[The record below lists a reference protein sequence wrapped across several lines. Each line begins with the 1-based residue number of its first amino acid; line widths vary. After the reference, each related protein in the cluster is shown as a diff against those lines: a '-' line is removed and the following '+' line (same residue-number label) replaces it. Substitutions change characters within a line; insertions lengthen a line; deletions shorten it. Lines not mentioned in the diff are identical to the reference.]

1 MFLNNLDKD
10 TKNIDIWIIFLLFFC
25 TFVSRK
31 EIYYMP
37 TILSIETSGKNCS
50 VALFTDHHLVEL
62 IEERTEQFSHSE
74 HLHVFIER
82 ILKETHTQPKDIKAV
97 AISMGPGSYTGLRI
111 GTATAKGLCY
121 GWGIPL
127 IALPTLRILSEQVIY
142 EFTDIEYIIPMID
155 ARRMEVFTAVY
166 SRDFSPILEERSE
179 ILTESTFDTY
189 LNKGNT
195 IFLGDGITK
204 FQAICKHEN
213 AYFWENKF
221 PSAKQMGRLALEKYQ
236 AQAFEDIAY
245 FEPFY
250 LKEFY
255 FNK

>member
-1 MFLNNLDKD
+1 M
-10 TKNIDIWIIFLLFFC
+10 LLC
-25 TFVSRK
+25 
-31 EIYYMP
+31 
-37 TILSIETSGKNCS
+37 IETSGKNCS
-50 VALFTDHHLVEL
+50 VALFEGLQLVSIREVH
-62 IEERTEQFSHSE
+62 TEQFSHSE
-74 HLHVFIER
+74 NLHVFIEQV
-82 ILKETHTQPKDIKAV
+82 LKESNLQPKAIKAI
-97 AISMGPGSYTGLRI
+97 AISAGPGSYTGLRI
-111 GTATAKGLCY
+111 GVATAKGLCY
-121 GWGIPL
+121 GWDIPL
-127 IALPTLRILSEQVIY
+127 IALPTLRILAEQVSY

-166 SRDFSPILEERSE
+166 SHDFSPILGERAE

-189 LNKGNT
+189 LNKGKT

-204 FQAICKHEN
+204 FQAICKHKN

-250 LKEFY
+250 LKEVY
-255 FNK
+255 LVKSEK

>member
-1 MFLNNLDKD
+1 M
-10 TKNIDIWIIFLLFFC
+10 LLC
-25 TFVSRK
+25 
-31 EIYYMP
+31 
-37 TILSIETSGKNCS
+37 IETSGKNCS
-50 VALFTDHHLVEL
+50 VALFEGLQLVSIREVH
-62 IEERTEQFSHSE
+62 TEQFSHSE
-74 HLHVFIER
+74 NLHVFIEQV
-82 ILKETHTQPKDIKAV
+82 LKESNLQPKAIKAI
-97 AISMGPGSYTGLRI
+97 AISAGPGSYTGLRI
-111 GTATAKGLCY
+111 GVATAKGLCY
-121 GWGIPL
+121 GWDIPL
-127 IALPTLRILSEQVIY
+127 IALPTLRILAEQVSY

-166 SRDFSPILEERSE
+166 SHDFSPILGERAE

-189 LNKGNT
+189 LNKGKT

-204 FQAICKHEN
+204 FQAICKHKN

-250 LKEFY
+250 LKEVY
-255 FNK
+255 LVKSNK

>member
-1 MFLNNLDKD
+1 M
-10 TKNIDIWIIFLLFFC
+10 LLC
-25 TFVSRK
+25 
-31 EIYYMP
+31 
-37 TILSIETSGKNCS
+37 IETSGKNCS
-50 VALFTDHHLVEL
+50 VALFEGLQLVSIQEVH
-62 IEERTEQFSHSE
+62 TEQFSHSE
-74 HLHVFIER
+74 NLHVFIEQV
-82 ILKETHTQPKDIKAV
+82 LKESNLHPKAIKAI
-97 AISMGPGSYTGLRI
+97 AISAGPGSYTGLRI
-111 GTATAKGLCY
+111 GVATAKGLCY
-121 GWGIPL
+121 GWDIPL
-127 IALPTLRILSEQVIY
+127 IALPTLRILAEQVTY

-166 SRDFSPILEERSE
+166 SHDFSPILGERAE

-189 LNKGNT
+189 LNKGKT

-204 FQAICKHEN
+204 FQAICKHKN

-250 LKEFY
+250 LKEVY
-255 FNK
+255 LVKSEK

>member
-1 MFLNNLDKD
+1 M
-10 TKNIDIWIIFLLFFC
+10 LLC
-25 TFVSRK
+25 
-31 EIYYMP
+31 
-37 TILSIETSGKNCS
+37 IETSGKNCS
-50 VALFTDHHLVEL
+50 VALFEGLQLVSIREVH
-62 IEERTEQFSHSE
+62 TEQFSHSE
-74 HLHVFIER
+74 NLHVFIEQV
-82 ILKETHTQPKDIKAV
+82 LKESNLQPKAIKAI
-97 AISMGPGSYTGLRI
+97 AISAGPGSYTGLRI
-111 GTATAKGLCY
+111 GVATAKGLCY
-121 GWGIPL
+121 GWDIPL
-127 IALPTLRILSEQVIY
+127 IALPTLRILAEQVSY

-166 SRDFSPILEERSE
+166 NHDFSPILGERAE

-189 LNKGNT
+189 LNKGKT

-204 FQAICKHEN
+204 FQAICKHKN

-250 LKEFY
+250 LKEVY
-255 FNK
+255 LVKSDK

>member
-1 MFLNNLDKD
+1 M
-10 TKNIDIWIIFLLFFC
+10 LLC
-25 TFVSRK
+25 
-31 EIYYMP
+31 
-37 TILSIETSGKNCS
+37 IETSGKNCS
-50 VALFTDHHLVEL
+50 VALFEGLQLVSIREVH
-62 IEERTEQFSHSE
+62 TEQFSHSE
-74 HLHVFIER
+74 NLHVFIEQV
-82 ILKETHTQPKDIKAV
+82 LKESNLQPKAIKAI
-97 AISMGPGSYTGLRI
+97 AISAGPGSYTGLRI
-111 GTATAKGLCY
+111 GVATAKGLCY
-121 GWGIPL
+121 GWDIPL
-127 IALPTLRILSEQVIY
+127 IALPTLRILAEQVSY

-166 SRDFSPILEERSE
+166 SHDFFPILGERAE

-189 LNKGNT
+189 LNKGKT

-204 FQAICKHEN
+204 FQAICKHKN

-250 LKEFY
+250 LKEVY
-255 FNK
+255 LVKSNK

>member
-1 MFLNNLDKD
+1 M
-10 TKNIDIWIIFLLFFC
+10 LLC
-25 TFVSRK
+25 
-31 EIYYMP
+31 
-37 TILSIETSGKNCS
+37 IETSGKNCS
-50 VALFTDHHLVEL
+50 VALFEGLQLVSIREVH
-62 IEERTEQFSHSE
+62 TEQFSHSE
-74 HLHVFIER
+74 NLHVFIEQV
-82 ILKETHTQPKDIKAV
+82 LEESNLQPKAIKAI
-97 AISMGPGSYTGLRI
+97 AISAGPGSYTGLRI
-111 GTATAKGLCY
+111 GVATAKGLCY
-121 GWGIPL
+121 GWDIPL
-127 IALPTLRILSEQVIY
+127 IALPTLRILAEQVTY

-166 SRDFSPILEERSE
+166 SHDFSPILGERAE

-189 LNKGNT
+189 LNKGKT

-204 FQAICKHEN
+204 FQAICKHKN

-250 LKEFY
+250 LKEVY
-255 FNK
+255 LVKSNK

>member
-1 MFLNNLDKD
+1 M
-10 TKNIDIWIIFLLFFC
+10 LLC
-25 TFVSRK
+25 
-31 EIYYMP
+31 
-37 TILSIETSGKNCS
+37 IETSGKNCS
-50 VALFTDHHLVEL
+50 VALFEGLQLVSIREVH
-62 IEERTEQFSHSE
+62 TEQFSHSE
-74 HLHVFIER
+74 NLHVFIEQV
-82 ILKETHTQPKDIKAV
+82 LKESNLQPKAIKAI
-97 AISMGPGSYTGLRI
+97 AISAGPGSYTGLRI
-111 GTATAKGLCY
+111 GVATAKGLCY
-121 GWGIPL
+121 GWDIPL
-127 IALPTLRILSEQVIY
+127 IALPTLRILAEQVTY

-155 ARRMEVFTAVY
+155 ARRMEVFTSVY
-166 SRDFSPILEERSE
+166 SHDFSPILGERAE

-189 LNKGNT
+189 LNKGKT

-204 FQAICKHEN
+204 FQAICKHKN

>member
-1 MFLNNLDKD
+1 M
-10 TKNIDIWIIFLLFFC
+10 LLC
-25 TFVSRK
+25 
-31 EIYYMP
+31 
-37 TILSIETSGKNCS
+37 IETSGKNCS
-50 VALFTDHHLVEL
+50 VALFEDLQLVSIREVH
-62 IEERTEQFSHSE
+62 TEQVSHSE
-74 HLHVFIER
+74 NLHVFIEQV
-82 ILKETHTQPKDIKAV
+82 LKESNLQPKAIEAI
-97 AISMGPGSYTGLRI
+97 AISAGPGSYTGLRI
-111 GTATAKGLCY
+111 GVATAKGLCY
-121 GWGIPL
+121 GWDIPL
-127 IALPTLRILSEQVIY
+127 IALPTLRILAEQVTY

-166 SRDFSPILEERSE
+166 SHDFSPILGERAE

-189 LNKGNT
+189 LNKGKT

-204 FQAICKHEN
+204 FQAICKHKN

-250 LKEFY
+250 LKEVY
-255 FNK
+255 LVKSEK

>member
-1 MFLNNLDKD
+1 M
-10 TKNIDIWIIFLLFFC
+10 LLC
-25 TFVSRK
+25 
-31 EIYYMP
+31 
-37 TILSIETSGKNCS
+37 IETSGKNCS
-50 VALFTDHHLVEL
+50 VALFEDLQLVSIREVH
-62 IEERTEQFSHSE
+62 TEQFSHSE
-74 HLHVFIER
+74 NLHVFIEQV
-82 ILKETHTQPKDIKAV
+82 LKESNLHPKAIKAI
-97 AISMGPGSYTGLRI
+97 AISAGPGSYTGLRI
-111 GTATAKGLCY
+111 GVATAKGLCY
-121 GWGIPL
+121 GWDIPL
-127 IALPTLRILSEQVIY
+127 IALPTLRILAEQVTY

-166 SRDFSPILEERSE
+166 SHDFSPILEERAE

-189 LNKGNT
+189 LNKGKT

-204 FQAICKHEN
+204 FQAICKHKN

-250 LKEFY
+250 LKEVY
-255 FNK
+255 LVKSDK

>member
-1 MFLNNLDKD
+1 M
-10 TKNIDIWIIFLLFFC
+10 LLC
-25 TFVSRK
+25 
-31 EIYYMP
+31 
-37 TILSIETSGKNCS
+37 IETSGKNCS
-50 VALFTDHHLVEL
+50 VALFEGLQLVSIREVH
-62 IEERTEQFSHSE
+62 TEQFSHSE
-74 HLHVFIER
+74 NLHVFIEQV
-82 ILKETHTQPKDIKAV
+82 LKESNLQPKAIKAI
-97 AISMGPGSYTGLRI
+97 AISAGPGSYTGLRI
-111 GTATAKGLCY
+111 GVATAKGLCY
-121 GWGIPL
+121 GWDIPL
-127 IALPTLRILSEQVIY
+127 IALPTLRILAEQVTY

-166 SRDFSPILEERSE
+166 SHDFSPILGERAE

-189 LNKGNT
+189 LKKGKT

-204 FQAICKHEN
+204 FQAICKHKN

-250 LKEFY
+250 LKEVY
-255 FNK
+255 LVKSEK

>member
-1 MFLNNLDKD
+1 M
-10 TKNIDIWIIFLLFFC
+10 LLC
-25 TFVSRK
+25 
-31 EIYYMP
+31 
-37 TILSIETSGKNCS
+37 IETSGKNCS
-50 VALFTDHHLVEL
+50 VALFEGLQLVSIREVHS
-62 IEERTEQFSHSE
+62 EQFSHSE
-74 HLHVFIER
+74 NLHVFIEQV
-82 ILKETHTQPKDIKAV
+82 LKESNLQPKAIKAI
-97 AISMGPGSYTGLRI
+97 AISAGPGSYTGLRI
-111 GTATAKGLCY
+111 GVATAKGLCY
-121 GWGIPL
+121 GWDIPL
-127 IALPTLRILSEQVIY
+127 IALPTLRILAEQVSY

-166 SRDFSPILEERSE
+166 SHDFSPILEERAE

-189 LNKGNT
+189 LNKGKT

-204 FQAICKHEN
+204 FQAICKHKN

-250 LKEFY
+250 LKEVY
-255 FNK
+255 LVKSNK

>member
-1 MFLNNLDKD
+1 M
-10 TKNIDIWIIFLLFFC
+10 LLC
-25 TFVSRK
+25 
-31 EIYYMP
+31 
-37 TILSIETSGKNCS
+37 IETSGKNCS
-50 VALFTDHHLVEL
+50 VALFEGLQLVSIREVH
-62 IEERTEQFSHSE
+62 TEQFSHSE
-74 HLHVFIER
+74 NLHVFIEQV
-82 ILKETHTQPKDIKAV
+82 LKESNLHPKAIKAI
-97 AISMGPGSYTGLRI
+97 AISAGPGSYTGLRI
-111 GTATAKGLCY
+111 GVATAKGLCY
-121 GWGIPL
+121 GWDIPL
-127 IALPTLRILSEQVIY
+127 IALPTLRILAEQVTY

-166 SRDFSPILEERSE
+166 SHDFSPILGERAE

-189 LNKGNT
+189 LNKGKT

-204 FQAICKHEN
+204 FQAICKHKN

-250 LKEFY
+250 LKEVY
-255 FNK
+255 LVKSEK

>member
-1 MFLNNLDKD
+1 M
-10 TKNIDIWIIFLLFFC
+10 LLC
-25 TFVSRK
+25 
-31 EIYYMP
+31 
-37 TILSIETSGKNCS
+37 IETSGKNCS
-50 VALFTDHHLVEL
+50 VALFEGLQLVSIREVH
-62 IEERTEQFSHSE
+62 TEQFSHSE
-74 HLHVFIER
+74 NLHVFIEQV
-82 ILKETHTQPKDIKAV
+82 LKESNLQPKAIKAI
-97 AISMGPGSYTGLRI
+97 AISAGPGSYTGLRI
-111 GTATAKGLCY
+111 GVATAKGLCY
-121 GWGIPL
+121 GWDIPL
-127 IALPTLRILSEQVIY
+127 IALPTLRILAEQVTY

-189 LNKGNT
+189 LNKGKT

-204 FQAICKHEN
+204 FQSICKHEN

>member
-1 MFLNNLDKD
+1 M
-10 TKNIDIWIIFLLFFC
+10 LLC
-25 TFVSRK
+25 
-31 EIYYMP
+31 
-37 TILSIETSGKNCS
+37 IETSGKNCS
-50 VALFTDHHLVEL
+50 VALFEGLQLVSIREVH
-62 IEERTEQFSHSE
+62 TEQFSHSE
-74 HLHVFIER
+74 NLHVFIEQV
-82 ILKETHTQPKDIKAV
+82 LKESNLQPKAIKAI
-97 AISMGPGSYTGLRI
+97 AISAGPGSYTGLRI
-111 GTATAKGLCY
+111 GIATAKGLCY
-121 GWGIPL
+121 GWDIPL
-127 IALPTLRILSEQVIY
+127 IALPTLRILAEQVTY

-166 SRDFSPILEERSE
+166 SHDFSPILGERAE
-179 ILTESTFDTY
+179 ILTESTFDAY
-189 LNKGNT
+189 LNKGKT